1 LYAGHV
7 RYLRVLTLGGDPARK
22 ATLSGMKKI
31 HAALRRRD
39 PTSAERVMREH
50 LEAARKFLRRELDE
64 IERETRVD
72 GSADAKAL
80 P

>member
-1 LYAGHV
+1 
-7 RYLRVLTLGGDPARK
+7 
-22 ATLSGMKKI
+22 
-31 HAALRRRD
+31 
-39 PTSAERVMREH
+39 MREH